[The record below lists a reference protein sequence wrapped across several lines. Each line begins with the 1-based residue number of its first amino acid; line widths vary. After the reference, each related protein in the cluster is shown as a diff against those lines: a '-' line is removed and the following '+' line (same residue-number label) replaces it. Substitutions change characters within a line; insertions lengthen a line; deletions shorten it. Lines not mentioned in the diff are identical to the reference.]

1 MSNYRFRSKLDE
13 AMVAVVILAG
23 IAAAAAMEF
32 GAMRSAF
39 QHTAAAMVAHAAAAD
54 GAASR
59 VAAAQ
64 APSHVPRARSASRI
78 RG

>member
-13 AMVAVVILAG
+13 AMFVVVILAG
-23 IAAAAAMEF
+23 IAVAAAMEF

-39 QHTAAAMVAHAAAAD
+39 QHTAAAMVAHATAAD
-54 GAASR
+54 AAASR
-59 VAAAQ
+59 VAAVQ
-64 APSHVPRARSASRI
+64 TPSHVPRARSSHRI